1 MIDIKTTEEIAK
13 IRAGG
18 QRLALVMEKLKQAV
32 TPGITTQELDDL
44 ACQLA
49 DQHEAEP
56 SFRGYNGFP
65 AGACISVNE
74 ELVHGLPGERVI
86 KEGDNV
92 GLDFGLLYQG
102 FYTDMAVTV
111 GVGRVARSVKKLM
124 VVTAKSLQLGIAQ
137 VKPGNHLGD
146 ISAAVQKYAE
156 SKGFGVIRNLTGH
169 GVGRKVHESPQI
181 PNFGNPGDGPELKEG
196 MVLAL
201 EPMLSAGHH
210 ETELAADGWTFR
222 MKDGS
227 LAAHFEHTVAVTEE
241 GCEILT
247 RLR

>member
-18 QRLALVMEKLKQAV
+18 QRLAAIMTELKQAV
-32 TPGITTQELDDL
+32 VPGITTQELDDL
-44 ACQLA
+44 AAKLA
-49 DQHEAEP
+49 SQCDAQP
-56 SFRGYNGFP
+56 SFRGYKGFP
-65 AGACISVNE
+65 ANACISVNE
-74 ELVHGLPGERVI
+74 KLVHGLPGEELI
-86 KEGDNV
+86 KEGDIV

-111 GVGRVARSVKKLM
+111 GVGKVSRSTKKLM
-124 VVTAKSLQLGIAQ
+124 AVTAKSLQLGIAQ
-137 VKPGNHLGD
+137 IRPGNHIGD

-169 GVGRKVHESPQI
+169 GVGREIHEPPQI
-181 PNFGNPGDGPELKEG
+181 PNFGNPGDGPELKVG

-210 ETELAADGWTFR
+210 ETELANDGWTFCMR
-222 MKDGS
+222 DGS
-227 LAAHFEHTVAVTEE
+227 LAAHFEHTVVVTEE
-241 GCEILT
+241 GCEVLT
-247 RLR
+247 K